1 MTPALST
8 HLFVQ
13 HRLTTVALDKIQ
25 NAGFP
30 LVEIFCARQHLDYH
44 NLAQVGEL
52 RHWFRDSGLKLH
64 SLHMPMYTDDVWG
77 RTGPNAVVNI
87 AEMEKS
93 RRIASVDEIKRA
105 LEVAE
110 QIPCTYA
117 IQHVGVGG
125 EEFDERKLE
134 AAFSSLEELNLF
146 ARQRGVEVLLENIP
160 NKLSSAERLNYF
172 LGITHLRN
180 GYCFDTGH
188 AHIGAGVGHEFEL
201 MKHRIR
207 STHIHDNDGE
217 RDIHLFPFLAEG
229 GSIDWNG
236 TMALLRSRPGQYVM
250 MLELREAEGME
261 PLLEKAAGV
270 RERLHGLGR
279 TEEQE

>member
-13 HRLTTVALDKIQ
+13 HRLTTVMLDRIQ
-25 NAGFP
+25 AAGFP
-30 LVEIFCARQHLDYH
+30 KVEIFCARQHLDYR
-44 NLAQVGEL
+44 NPAQIGEL
-52 RHWFRDSGLKLH
+52 RHWFRDAELKLH

-87 AEMEKS
+87 AEPEKIK
-93 RRIASVDEIKRA
+93 RIASVDEIKRA

-110 QIPCTYA
+110 QIPCAFA
-117 IQHVGVGG
+117 IQHIGVGG

-172 LGITHLRN
+172 LGITHLDN

-188 AHIGAGVGHEFEL
+188 AHIHAGVEHEFNL
-201 MKHRIR
+201 MKERIR

-217 RDIHLFPFLAEG
+217 HDVHLFPFLASG
-229 GSIDWNG
+229 GTIDWKRAM
-236 TMALLRSRPGQYVM
+236 TLLRSRRGQYPM
-250 MLELREAEGME
+250 MLELREAEGMD
-261 PLLEKAAGV
+261 PLLEKAAEV
-270 RERLHGLGR
+270 RDRLAGLGHP
-279 TEEQE
+279 E